1 MRKIIIIGHCAG
13 RVSNSD
19 RRKLEVAENSNK
31 SRMFEEGNEARHR
44 EPHSDGDLDAPIGC
58 F

>member
-31 SRMFEEGNEARHR
+31 SRMFEEGNEAERGSPPR
-44 EPHSDGDLDAPIGC
+44 ASFGR
-58 F
+58 